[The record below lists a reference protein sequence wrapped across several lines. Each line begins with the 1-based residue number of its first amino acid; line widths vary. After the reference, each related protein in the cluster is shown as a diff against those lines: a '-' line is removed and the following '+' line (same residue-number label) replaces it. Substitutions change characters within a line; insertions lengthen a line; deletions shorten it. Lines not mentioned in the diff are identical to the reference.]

1 MESKLQEIE
10 KFLGRTPEV
19 IPTGDGRYMVEYF
32 NFDLVNT
39 PTGKTREEAINNFHT
54 WMRGTDVDSTTDS

>member
-1 MESKLQEIE
+1 
-10 KFLGRTPEV
+10 
-19 IPTGDGRYMVEYF
+19 MVEYF